1 MNFAKAPFPWFGGK
15 SQAADVVWAALGDVA
30 HYVEPF
36 AGSLAVLLNRPH
48 TINRGT
54 YSETVN
60 DADGLL
66 VNAWRSIQMS
76 PEETADH
83 ASWPVSEADLMAR
96 HLALLAWRHEKQL
109 EHMMADP
116 CFHDPMMAG
125 WWLNGIC
132 QWIGGGWCDGSGAW
146 VVGADGR
153 VTKRDDD
160 TPGAGRQRPQ
170 LSDDGR
176 GVNRPIMRE
185 GTPGV
190 SRRRPHLSCAGQG
203 VNRPSMREGTPGNV
217 RNGAS
222 IWHPSA
228 PDLTSTG
235 LVEWFQHLAQRLRW
249 VRIVNGDWARVCT
262 SGSTQTLTVR
272 MSDGVAGIFLD
283 PPYADTA
290 DRDGRLYTVDSLDV
304 AHAVREWALANG
316 GNPKYRIVL
325 ACFEAEHD
333 HDAMERAGWT
343 IKEWFKP
350 GCLSGGMG
358 NLKKDGTHQQH
369 RERLWLSPHC
379 LRIDASRDHMPLFDG
394 MDDDDI

>member
-1 MNFAKAPFPWFGGK
+1 MSVNMNLNKAPFPWFGGK

-48 TINRGT
+48 TVNRGN

-66 VNAWRSIQMS
+66 VNAWRSIQLS
-76 PEETADH
+76 PEATADH

-96 HLALLAWRHEKQL
+96 HLAILAWRNERQL
-109 EHMMADP
+109 EHMMGDP
-116 CFHDPMMAG
+116 TYHDAKMAG

-132 QWIGGGWCDGSGAW
+132 QWIGSQWCGGSGPW
-146 VVGADGR
+146 IVGADGR
-153 VTKRDDD
+153 VAKRDDD
-160 TPGAGRQRPQ
+160 TPG
-170 LSDDGR
+170 
-176 GVNRPIMRE
+176 
-185 GTPGV
+185 V
-190 SRRRPHLSCAGQG
+190 SRQKPYLSNGGQG
-203 VNRPSMREGTPGNV
+203 VNHTHMREGTPGNV
-217 RNGAS
+217 RNGVS

-235 LVEWFQHLAQRLRW
+235 LVEWFRHLAQRLRW
-249 VRIVNGDWARVCT
+249 VRIVNGDWSRVCT
-262 SGSTQTLTVR
+262 GGAIQTLPVR

-290 DRDGRLYTVDSLDV
+290 GRDGKLYAVDSLNV
-304 AHAVREWALANG
+304 AHDVRKWALANG
-316 GNPKYRIVL
+316 ANPKYRIVL
-325 ACFEAEHD
+325 ACFESEHEHD
-333 HDAMERAGWT
+333 VMEKAGWT
-343 IKEWFKP
+343 MKEWFKP
-350 GCLSGGMG
+350 GYMKGGMG

-379 LRIDASRDHMPLFDG
+379 LRLAGTRANLPLFDG
-394 MDDDDI
+394 MDDDD